1 MTFPGD
7 YWVKL
12 YSNYYKSKQYLV
24 TKRRRKKRIN
34 FFYLFIPDIRVMDIT
49 CGGQMKARKFLTLVL
64 SDCVLYVFQLDD
76 LPTLFPLLKP

>member
-1 MTFPGD
+1 
-7 YWVKL
+7 
-12 YSNYYKSKQYLV
+12 
-24 TKRRRKKRIN
+24 
-34 FFYLFIPDIRVMDIT
+34 MDIT